1 MDQISVNSSKS
12 SLGNSRPASQG
23 YRVKPRTKEVGEE
36 EEKERLFKSSNLS
49 IEFMSTVLVDAAH
62 HPIRELYSVHV
73 GEDFR

>member
-1 MDQISVNSSKS
+1 MKLNIYILKGV
-12 SLGNSRPASQG
+12 G
-23 YRVKPRTKEVGEE
+23 TKEVGEE
-36 EEKERLFKSSNLS
+36 DSRLFKSSNLS